1 MLQNN
6 PSLLPNFKQKS
17 LTCLFLTNLTDSVVT
32 THFLHC
38 AVYGQPSLLLLSN
51 WYQMI
56 LQHSIGRGQVLWTSS
71 DNSFNIISKIQR
83 LSLTSVLSRKHDCIF
98 GGVRMIYQ
106 NVLMK
111 IRQKFMNHKIMTS
124 EESHHCA
131 PIVLQQA
138 IPR

>member
-17 LTCLFLTNLTDSVVT
+17 LTCLFLTNLTDSVSLPISYT
-32 THFLHC
+32 

-106 NVLMK
+106 NVLMN